1 VAQRREQ
8 GIRDNTIRRELAV
21 LSAALHWADRHTPAV
36 VEMPPQ
42 PPPKSRHLTREEYRA
57 LREAAKKVPHM
68 HLFVVLAYSTA
79 GRAGAI
85 LDLTWDRVDFGRGQI
100 RLGMGE
106 KRRKGPATVPMTD
119 EARTALEEGP

>member
-1 VAQRREQ
+1 MAQRREQ